1 LIAPPSRAV
10 CSARLVGILGVAVLG
25 EESDV
30 VVGAA
35 GVDAVKLLSEVIS
48 AAKNPA
54 DVVAI
59 AVAVN
64 GVRPC
69 VHTFVAVQSR
79 R

>member
-1 LIAPPSRAV
+1 
-10 CSARLVGILGVAVLG
+10 VAVQG

-35 GVDAVKLLSEVIS
+35 GVDAVKILSGENER
-48 AAKNPA
+48 AKNPTY
-54 DVVAI
+54 VVAI

-69 VHTFVAVQSR
+69 VHTFVAIQSSR
-79 R
+79 